1 MHIRS
6 MAGELRPVERDY
18 IRRKLDTK
26 LGKYASS
33 IERCSVRLKDENGPR
48 GGVDQ
53 LCRIKV
59 VLRSMPS
66 VVFESRNAALNAA
79 VDTAL
84 SGVERAVRRHV
95 QRRRTKPLRRSA

>member
-1 MHIRS
+1 
-6 MAGELRPVERDY
+6 
-18 IRRKLDTK
+18 
-26 LGKYASS
+26 
-33 IERCSVRLKDENGPR
+33 
-48 GGVDQ
+48 
-53 LCRIKV
+53 
-59 VLRSMPS
+59 MPS